1 MHSRR
6 TLGALLLAAAA
17 AVVGTSPTHAAT
29 PIPTLSSQAPMA
41 PGERPLTAAERA
53 LSAAKVAAAE
63 SFAARLRSS
72 GFGLVSLACVPNIA
86 PLGSAAGPSATA
98 PASKTASTAACAP
111 PSGFL
116 TVEARQQTRNHYC
129 GPAVGQVISNYAWVM
144 AAGKN
149 KFSQTTIAGW
159 MKTDVNGLTNAP
171 ELAAG
176 LNRATAGSPRHKP
189 GFTWGITDLRD
200 GDGDGGTAD
209 ELQTYLMSAISG
221 VKTPIAIAVK
231 PHDPGSAYNLAS
243 WPNPIRTSGHWIS
256 AYGWAGT
263 GGASAKT
270 YYSDSSAAQGGGTG
284 KYWNLT
290 SVIATLIGEHT
301 RRIVW

>member
-17 AVVGTSPTHAAT
+17 AVVSTSPIHGAT
-29 PIPTLSSQAPMA
+29 PIRAPSSQASMS
-41 PGERPLTAAERA
+41 PGERPLTAAEQQ
-53 LSAAKVAAAE
+53 LSLAKIAAAE
-63 SFAARLRSS
+63 AFTVRLRSS

-86 PLGSAAGPSATA
+86 PPGSAATP
-98 PASKTASTAACAP
+98 STAYARAPSTEAGCAP

-116 TVEARQQTRNHYC
+116 SVEARQQAKSYYC
-129 GPAVGQVISNYAWVM
+129 GPAVGQVISNYAWAM
-144 AAGKN
+144 ASGKN
-149 KFSQTTIAGW
+149 KFGQTTIAGW
-159 MKTDVNGLTNAP
+159 MKTDIYGQTSAP
-171 ELAAG
+171 ELAVG
-176 LNRATAGSPRHKP
+176 LNRATSGSPRHKP

-200 GDGDGGTAD
+200 TDGDGSTAD
-209 ELQTYLMSAISG
+209 QLQSYLMSAISG
-221 VKTPIAIAVK
+221 GRMPIAMAVK

-256 AYGWAGT
+256 AYGWAGS

-270 YYSDSSAAQGGGTG
+270 YYSDSSGAQGGGTG

-290 SVIATLIGEHT
+290 SVIANLIGEHT